1 MLIQETEKI
10 SVTYRL
16 SKTGRNILKL
26 LSKKLALSH
35 TSLVE
40 IALRDLAKKEN
51 VDFE

>member
-1 MLIQETEKI
+1 MLIKETEKI

-16 SKTGRNILKL
+16 SQTGRNILKV

-40 IALRDLAKKEN
+40 IALRDLAKKEKL
-51 VDFE
+51 DIE